1 MSDATMA
8 QPNDLPGLDTATL
21 RNALGDLH
29 RVRPWIYW
37 LDFSLSVLIG
47 WSAFALAVKLPLFS
61 VWMMLAALVAVAALY
76 RAVTFIHELSHHRH
90 QLKGFEWYWNL
101 LIGFELFLPSFT
113 HAEPHANHHRISS
126 FGTENDPEYLP
137 FAHSPKM
144 ILLYG
149 LQAILTPP
157 ALAARFLL
165 LAPSS
170 IFSRKWERWLI
181 RHASSMTFNPRYQRE
196 VNDRV
201 LHEARLDSVLIL
213 MLWGTV
219 AALVYTHVLPPRIF
233 LVWWMIVTTVNFT
246 NTMRTLAAHAY
257 DHDGV
262 ALTRN
267 DQWADS
273 IDAEW
278 TIWSEL
284 WAPVGL
290 TYHAV
295 HHFLPGIPYHNL
307 PQAHRRLSELAP
319 LAAANHE
326 RTRPGIFYTL
336 RELIA
341 RARSNRAVSGYRSSA
356 GQSGAGESGVAG
368 GD

>member
-1 MSDATMA
+1 MSSTTVT
-8 QPNDLPGLDTATL
+8 QQNDLPGLDTTTL

-29 RVRPWIYW
+29 RVQPWIYW
-37 LDFSLSVLIG
+37 LDFSLSALLG

-61 VWMMLAALVAVAALY
+61 GWMLLSVLVSVAALY

-90 QLKGFEWYWNL
+90 HLKGFEWVWNL
-101 LIGFELFLPSFT
+101 LIGYEMFLPSFT
-113 HAEPHANHHRISS
+113 HAEPHLSHHRILS

-144 ILLYG
+144 ILLYAF
-149 LQAILTPP
+149 QAILTPP

-165 LAPSS
+165 LAPST

-181 RHASSMTFNPRYQRE
+181 RHASSFTFNPRYQRD
-196 VNDRV
+196 VNSRV
-201 LHEARLDSVLIL
+201 LREARFDSLLIFAF
-213 MLWGTV
+213 WGAV
-219 AALVYTHVLPPRIF
+219 AALVYTRVLPLRTL
-233 LVWWMIVTTVNFT
+233 LVWWIILTAVNFV

-278 TIWSEL
+278 SIWSEL

-307 PQAHRRLSELAP
+307 PQAHRRLSELAS
-319 LAAANHE
+319 LAAANRE

-341 RARSNRAVSGYRSSA
+341 RARSNRAVSIE
-356 GQSGAGESGVAG
+356 ESTH
-368 GD
+368 

>member
-1 MSDATMA
+1 MSDGMT
-8 QPNDLPGLDTATL
+8 QQNELPGLDTATL
-21 RNALGDLH
+21 RNSLGDLH
-29 RVRPWIYW
+29 RIQPWIYW
-37 LDFSLSVLIG
+37 LDFSLSILLG

-61 VWMMLAALVAVAALY
+61 AWMLFSALVSAAVLY
-76 RAVTFIHELSHHRH
+76 RALTFIHELSHHRH
-90 QLKGFEWYWNL
+90 QLKGFEWAWNL
-101 LIGFELFLPSFT
+101 FVGYEFFLPSFT
-113 HAEPHANHHRISS
+113 HAEPHLNHHRILS
-126 FGTENDPEYLP
+126 FGTEDDPEYLP
-137 FAHSPKM
+137 FAQSPRM
-144 ILLYG
+144 IALYG
-149 LQAILTPP
+149 LQAIATPP
-157 ALAARFLL
+157 ALVTRFLL
-165 LAPSS
+165 LAPTSV
-170 IFSRKWERWLI
+170 FSRRWERFLI
-181 RHASSMTFNPRYQRE
+181 ARASSYTFNPHYQRD
-196 VNDRV
+196 VNNRV
-201 LHEARLDSVLIL
+201 LREARIDSVLIL
-213 MLWGTV
+213 MLCGTV
-219 AALVYTHVLPPRIF
+219 AALLCTHVLPLRTL
-233 LVWWMIVTTVNFT
+233 LVWWIVVTTVNFA

-307 PQAHRRLSELAP
+307 PQAHRRLSQLAP
-319 LAAANHE
+319 LAAANRE

-341 RARSNRAVSGYRSSA
+341 RARSNRAVSIK
-356 GQSGAGESGVAG
+356 
-368 GD
+368 D